1 MELIDDEIIAWEDIK
16 KQYPDEW
23 VVIGNPIF
31 DGMKILKGTVLAHH
45 PDKRVVPLLVFL
57 LRKKRSLPLCGVFH
71 PQHRR
76 QQAPTAKVRYF
87 LLRNVLNIN
96 NINIFISSAGKTTPS
111 PWLCLLT
118 SQLASA
124 TQAFD

>member
-45 PDKRVVPLLVFL
+45 PDKRVASIEGGERRDGFKKFTVLFTGEIKSNTHIGL
-57 LRKKRSLPLCGVFH
+57 LRTIQKPH
-71 PQHRR
+71 
-76 QQAPTAKVRYF
+76 
-87 LLRNVLNIN
+87 
-96 NINIFISSAGKTTPS
+96 
-111 PWLCLLT
+111 
-118 SQLASA
+118 
-124 TQAFD
+124 